1 MGWAESYIA
10 FLQQGTTVS
19 FRPKGHSMAPKVC
32 SGELVTVEPVQLD
45 ALSKG
50 DIVLCKV
57 KGKEYLHLVKAVND
71 GQVLIGNNRGR
82 TNGWTSQVYGR
93 LVKVHRDS

>member
-1 MGWAESYIA
+1 MGWATSHIA
-10 FLQQGTTVS
+10 LLEKGNTVA
-19 FRPKGHSMAPKVC
+19 FRPYGNSMAPIIH

-45 ALSKG
+45 ALKRN
-50 DIVLCKV
+50 DVVLCRV
-57 KGKEYLHLVKAVND
+57 HGKEYLHLVKAVND

-93 LVKVHRDS
+93 LVRVERDS